1 MLAQQRIK
9 LQPLSANKLKS
20 FGKQAQKFYR
30 LNWHNWQACAV
41 ELARMKKLA
50 IVRHR
55 STSAAFDIRRTEYVV
70 ELKNSIDSMNFNR
83 HNWQS
88 CAVQL
93 TRMKNLLGPAKTRD
107 IPRSG
112 GIENRFLL
120 EDRLFFALT

>member
-9 LQPLSANKLKS
+9 LPPLLANKLKS

-55 STSAAFDIRRTEYVV
+55 STSAAR
-70 ELKNSIDSMNFNR
+70 
-83 HNWQS
+83 
-88 CAVQL
+88 
-93 TRMKNLLGPAKTRD
+93 
-107 IPRSG
+107 
-112 GIENRFLL
+112 
-120 EDRLFFALT
+120 